1 MALQLSQFPPN
12 SAGVSSLV
20 HPPQFQGPPV
30 SQPTVSKLLQPPRE
44 RKPHAGQ
51 VANSLTSQLL
61 RLKNPSQSKWLT
73 SEWHRILSHLD
84 QDSTVF
90 QALKSSAHPQ
100 AHASRILDQF
110 APSTLLRY
118 FSAWNGFQKTLVSL
132 NISIANLTESHLAD
146 ALITVSLSKK
156 SECSAGCQA
165 TIKAI
170 RWISTHAGVSALQ
183 IAWNP
188 MIESF
193 LKSRI
198 PKELKESIPLSLY
211 VMAQLERRIL
221 MSSCAMQETVV
232 IGAILACTWAGLRF
246 ADAQRCSFS
255 SFCYDGAS
263 LRGSCWRTKTSS
275 RGQPCGIKASGFLS
289 LGTFNWVEKWLIT
302 LDQLWLTAKSTDL
315 EMPTPDFLFPQVGPA
330 GIQLPW
336 VPMSY
341 ADALYWIRRM
351 TSLPWKSAP
360 QKSDRWTAHSM
371 KSTFLSWG
379 SQVIAEGKVSQE
391 ERLLQGHHRQGT
403 NSSLRIYSRDDV
415 HGQIAFQS
423 KVIEFVRRG
432 GRFATPQH
440 RGAQHPISEPA
451 AQIEFFRKSTLD
463 HQWKCFQFSAQVS
476 EDPMEQIMPKD
487 DVAVDSSSSGTSS
500 DSESSTS
507 EENATFEPP
516 KKRERKQPAVKKSL

>member
-1 MALQLSQFPPN
+1 MDQTCDDWIFIPAAAKAPSSHPLAIPDFHRPYRPRHIEPQLALGGLPVPKPKPRPKSVALQLSQFPPN

-20 HPPQFQGPPV
+20 HPTQFQGPPV

-193 LKSRI
+193 LKSCI

-221 MSSCAMQETVV
+221 MSSCTMQETVV

-263 LRGSCWRTKTSS
+263 LRFMLAHQDIKS
-275 RGQPCGIKASGFLS
+275 RPA
-289 LGTFNWVEKWLIT
+289 LGYQSIRFPFIGNF
-302 LDQLWLTAKSTDL
+302 QL
-315 EMPTPDFLFPQVGPA
+315 G
-330 GIQLPW
+330 
-336 VPMSY
+336 
-341 ADALYWIRRM
+341 
-351 TSLPWKSAP
+351 
-360 QKSDRWTAHSM
+360 
-371 KSTFLSWG
+371 
-379 SQVIAEGKVSQE
+379 
-391 ERLLQGHHRQGT
+391 
-403 NSSLRIYSRDDV
+403 
-415 HGQIAFQS
+415 
-423 KVIEFVRRG
+423 
-432 GRFATPQH
+432 
-440 RGAQHPISEPA
+440 
-451 AQIEFFRKSTLD
+451 
-463 HQWKCFQFSAQVS
+463 
-476 EDPMEQIMPKD
+476 
-487 DVAVDSSSSGTSS
+487 
-500 DSESSTS
+500 
-507 EENATFEPP
+507 
-516 KKRERKQPAVKKSL
+516 